1 MKILKAVRRCFLWIH
16 GLFRKKPVY
25 VVRHFW
31 DFASQCEVEAVVEQG
46 ILYPYMR
53 IDEII
58 ADMNRGVRFNKSHKE
73 MIEVLAQSL
82 PKENP

>member
-1 MKILKAVRRCFLWIH
+1 MIFFRRIFNRLRD
-16 GLFRKKPVY
+16 LFRKKPVY
-25 VVRHFW
+25 VTRHFW
-31 DFASQCEVEAVVEQG
+31 DFASQREVERVVEQG
-46 ILYPYMR
+46 VLYPYMR